1 MFSIAFQW
9 VLMVKRKETIT
20 VEGISVAKGPVTIV
34 SEIWV
39 LTLGTKI
46 LIRKRKQVLKNRIN
60 MPSLITLEGEMTLD
74 NLERLHEQLQT
85 ALLDQGDVILSCS
98 RLEYLDTAA
107 FQLLVSLKKSLK
119 KRSLVFQDVPLAV
132 IETGDLLGLNT
143 FLKLGG

>member
-1 MFSIAFQW
+1 
-9 VLMVKRKETIT
+9 
-20 VEGISVAKGPVTIV
+20 
-34 SEIWV
+34 
-39 LTLGTKI
+39 
-46 LIRKRKQVLKNRIN
+46 